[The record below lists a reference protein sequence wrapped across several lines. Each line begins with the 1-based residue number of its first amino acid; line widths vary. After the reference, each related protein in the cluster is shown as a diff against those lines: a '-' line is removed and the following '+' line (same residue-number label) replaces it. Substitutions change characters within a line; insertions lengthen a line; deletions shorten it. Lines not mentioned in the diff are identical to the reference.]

1 MSEREC
7 VHPLS
12 PWGRIGARRCSARKG
27 VLAAQ
32 MVVHGHT
39 PASFHSTA
47 KVQWVKKIQRQWLVR
62 CDSTNL
68 PYSKKIEKN
77 SIFRRF
83 FASRVVLSWIGN
95 HCFFFVLCRFLV
107 QIPGRIALNGDQWFR
122 PIAIKSFRF
131 LFSLCATNVRPL
143 VGQVWMFLKR
153 FEKSWNNEPSLLA
166 VNQHQRL
173 QPWFKVRASVTIIG
187 LNTK

>member
-95 HCFFFVLCRFLV
+95 HCFYCFVPLFGSDSWKNRFERWSVVQTNSYKKVSGFFLVCAQQTSDLLWDKFECFWNVLRKVETTNQVYLQWISISGCSLGSKFVL
-107 QIPGRIALNGDQWFR
+107 QW
-122 PIAIKSFRF
+122 
-131 LFSLCATNVRPL
+131 
-143 VGQVWMFLKR
+143 
-153 FEKSWNNEPSLLA
+153 PSSA
-166 VNQHQRL
+166 
-173 QPWFKVRASVTIIG
+173 
-187 LNTK
+187 